1 MQGWGHRLECG
12 DVESVLGSGECAHV
26 LEGECRM
33 GGQDH
38 FYLEPHCCL
47 VVPAENSEMAMWA
60 STQVSQPDKGEPQVQ
75 VTQAAGT

>member
-1 MQGWGHRLECG
+1 MECG

-47 VVPAENSEMAMWA
+47 VVPAENSAMAMWA
-60 STQVSQPDKGEPQVQ
+60 STQVS
-75 VTQAAGT
+75 